1 MVKKPQSELPIAT
14 LELVQPSVS
23 HMTLSASSVA
33 DPVVDLTGDVPG
45 QSADEILRTLIS
57 DHSAAMFRVARSVV
71 IDAAL
76 AEDVVQESLFKVWQK
91 AASFRGESS
100 LRSWALSITHNTA
113 VSTLRKRRD
122 ELRDPALMTESDGR
136 PSTDR
141 QVSGQMMVDELW
153 VALETLDPLSRSVV
167 VLREIEG
174 MSYED
179 ISEALNLPLPTIKT
193 RLFRARK
200 LLANALSEW
209 R

>member
-1 MVKKPQSELPIAT
+1 
-14 LELVQPSVS
+14 
-23 HMTLSASSVA
+23 MTSASLDFRAEAETVGTPNQRS
-33 DPVVDLTGDVPG
+33 GD
-45 QSADEILRTLIS
+45 ELLRELIG
-57 DHSAAMFRVARSVV
+57 DHSAAMYRVARAVV
-71 IDAAL
+71 VDQSL

-91 AASFRGESS
+91 ASSYRGESS

-113 VSTLRKRRD
+113 ISLLRKRRD
-122 ELRDPALMTESDGR
+122 ELRDPTLMTDADDG
-136 PSTDR
+136 PSPDR
-141 QVSGQMMVDELW
+141 QVASQMMVNEFW
-153 VALETLDPLSRSVV
+153 VALDTLDSLSRTVV

-179 ISEALNLPLPTIKT
+179 IAETLNLPLPTVKT